1 MLCAS
6 AGCLGDCIKHCS
18 SVEDALKQYEA
29 KRLPQTS
36 KEVLFSRHLGR
47 MKQALDSSVDWF
59 NAGSEQ
65 CNELAQADMLS
76 FTP

>member
-6 AGCLGDCIKHCS
+6 AGCLGECMQRCS
-18 SVEDALKQYEA
+18 SVEEALKQYAA

-47 MKQALDSSVDWF
+47 VKQALDRSIDWF
-59 NAGSEQ
+59 SASPEQ
-65 CNELAQADMLS
+65 CNELAQANMSS